1 MELSAD
7 TSFSTFWKIQTELQT
22 KKQATFGEKYLWR
35 QNHNDKPARVRR
47 IFSRP
52 GSAEKIQSQ
61 FCYLPDYP
69 LQIKFLSLLETK
81 AAKTSW
87 ERKTIKW
94 ATKLAIKRK
103 ANEKRRERE
112 KIKIGWKIVLC
123 VCAKNKNAALK
134 FYMLNYVQ

>member
-112 KIKIGWKIVLC
+112 KNWNRLEKLTYAHARKTKPL
-123 VCAKNKNAALK
+123 L
-134 FYMLNYVQ
+134 

>member
-1 MELSAD
+1 MELSPD
-7 TSFSTFWKIQTELQT
+7 TLFSTFWKILTELQT

-52 GSAEKIQSQ
+52 GSGEKIQKQ

-69 LQIKFLSLLETK
+69 LQIKFLSLLERK

-112 KIKIGWKIVLC
+112 KIEIGWKIVLC
-123 VCAKNKNAALK
+123 VCGENKNAALK
-134 FYMLNYVQ
+134 F

>member
-94 ATKLAIKRK
+94 ATKLAIQKGKWKKKRARK
-103 ANEKRRERE
+103 K
-112 KIKIGWKIVLC
+112 
-123 VCAKNKNAALK
+123 LK
-134 FYMLNYVQ
+134 

>member
-1 MELSAD
+1 MELSTD
-7 TSFSTFWKIQTELQT
+7 TLFSTFWKILTELQT

-52 GSAEKIQSQ
+52 GSGEKIQGQ
-61 FCYLPDYP
+61 FCYSPDYP

-112 KIKIGWKIVLC
+112 KNWNRFENWLMRMREKQKRCFKIL
-123 VCAKNKNAALK
+123 NA
-134 FYMLNYVQ
+134 

>member
-7 TSFSTFWKIQTELQT
+7 TSFSTFWPILTELQT

-52 GSAEKIQSQ
+52 GSGEKIQCQ
-61 FCYLPDYP
+61 FCYSPDYP

-112 KIKIGWKIVLC
+112 KIETGLKNWLMRIREKQKSCFKIL
-123 VCAKNKNAALK
+123 NA
-134 FYMLNYVQ
+134 

>member
-1 MELSAD
+1 MELSPD
-7 TSFSTFWKIQTELQT
+7 TLFSTFWKILTELQT

-52 GSAEKIQSQ
+52 GSGEKIQKQ

-94 ATKLAIKRK
+94 ATKLAIKRIERQMK
-103 ANEKRRERE
+103 EEESEKKIEIGSKNWLMRMRE
-112 KIKIGWKIVLC
+112 KQKSCFKIL
-123 VCAKNKNAALK
+123 NA
-134 FYMLNYVQ
+134 